1 MSRSYSF
8 LAQKCNGNYVME
20 VLAKAVVIII
30 LQDIPVSDQHI
41 YFMFYVSYISK
52 LGKKKPG
59 VMGNSGN

>member
-1 MSRSYSF
+1 
-8 LAQKCNGNYVME
+8 ME